1 MSDNL
6 QSEKVNQDSS
16 PRESRFTEIKI
27 NSGENPVQIKKDWL
41 LEYRNGLSSE
51 EMQQR
56 QIEGKSYTMPLLKAM
71 LLSHYNRTA
80 WNNAES
86 QVKYSNIKNGQTTDE
101 LREISQRL
109 MVDEDNSARVLLERK
124 YCMKKVGLLGKFS
137 PRWFIFKGTNL
148 AVFHSAHEETQP
160 KFYSLVGAAY
170 EVEDRDSSPNKTLW
184 ATPIEIISED
194 GNIVHSDAKY
204 RLSVVTKEPKVRH
217 FCLYSNKKE
226 EIADWVKVFHVA
238 NLNLDPSQAALISN
252 VITRIAQRDVPSAW
266 EALVYE
272 AENRAHRET
281 MLRCFVNRLR
291 YLKATRVLNKWQ
303 TIYKVQNKD
312 SNEGLKLLGREVML
326 GRLYR
331 RDKLLVRTSQQ
342 REAIIELIQEGYR
355 REKSKSQA
363 QMKASTESIETT
375 DSDAAAIAATSEGAQ
390 IKQGQQGRDFPTVFY
405 VNPSIEKYHSKILD
419 SKEQSIKSK
428 YSKHTIIPTYQED
441 ANVRISSDLSRVIWA
456 PKKWESVGN
465 KNMFIDVDSISS
477 IIVNASK
484 PSYASKGLYS
494 APSIVS
500 EYDIAECVDE
510 YVYSMTDSCFSHIA
524 DKEKRERDPQNR
536 ITTGNWLAICGPR
549 LGFKPAYSPD
559 FLIRDTPVVVM
570 KVNINIKSI
579 SLNERFSRLYTEYYQ
594 YYADELQE
602 MAPYEKTTTMAAL
615 TYGDNS
621 QTTKLNTIKSLVS
634 NVQTNEEI
642 VRDYGTMT
650 SSISSIRR
658 LFTAASNI
666 DNETIENNLK
676 ESGSSNFENQI
687 KPSNSTVASIRNL
700 FTKNISNVKDFNSPR
715 SSPVRS
721 QTKSATVTGTKPA
734 RQIDGLVLPPE
745 LSVIDPFKTVQVER
759 NLEIRDSTVQTYL
772 RITAFHQ
779 SYTSAHAV
787 GVNPTYDLN
796 FCVDV
801 PLITSNASKEM
812 INEARIKAMEDA
824 ICTVDLWVKSPIDC
838 VPDELIASIDIPLKE
853 LSNSDRLSRQRS
865 QFIAADSFILKQPV
879 PDLKSSV
886 SGNSRAIQILKYLGL
901 LDPSSENLEDL
912 PLGQLDISADS
923 VIETSIMGE
932 NPISPETICL
942 GGLQGLS
949 SYSIDQS
956 ANQNIR
962 QKNGDC
968 VELYIG
974 QVKLDPNWTP
984 GLYFVEVIMGDV
996 SCMTHLVQTRYDSI
1010 SADFRSH
1017 LYIPRYDN
1025 QLGVDPKCLQ
1035 ILIRRA
1041 LGTEDRCS
1049 SLARLLQD
1057 SVIMGELIVDVTKLT
1072 MNEPHSSNGLYAVFK
1087 PTTSALYGSRGLD
1100 YALEI
1105 AQLGPKSDE
1114 LQEAKQHIM
1123 LDVQIRMMITLRR
1136 KTDVTLKKVIDQ
1148 SDDFKLVGDTALLVV
1163 EEELKYPISQ
1173 KEFHIKCCPGNFD
1186 TLKAGTLGLPLRSVG
1201 NYIEYEIGGFQE
1213 NSDQQ
1218 INDLNTL
1225 NKFEN
1230 DSILN
1235 EELEAIDAQ
1244 PVPLY
1249 ASDPVPAQFYLPEDP
1264 RTFRSRKLPGIW
1276 HRILA
1281 DGFRPGERVTR
1292 LTHRVRY
1299 VPVTIIA
1306 IYKNRT
1312 ALCRWAENVSINPT
1326 EFPEG
1331 CVFIPEQRLVMGVPL
1346 SFLSTPH
1353 KAGIHVY
1360 DSTIT
1365 RLPDNSITLL
1375 SDITNYG
1382 GYMPLSVNPIFCEY
1396 EWVLWIKAETPQQ
1409 MTLWA
1414 TIIRNTVRERA
1425 FRRVRAYERTRDI
1438 MNNEEEV
1445 ENNDCKASTSMISRN
1460 SNGQSY
1466 LEKRYDSGELEVV
1479 VHSSKILCKSNQ
1491 SLNFYS
1497 VFQWARIPKQLYE
1510 MIENEGNY
1518 DVKSSIRQAIKRII
1532 EESILGFNMKNRS
1545 SVTDQLTPQELRPS
1559 PIDMNTAKLHA
1570 SYIPFSLS
1578 TQIKENNLYSVDR
1591 IKDEFLILVT
1601 KITFSSYYLSNLCKN
1616 VLPDETSPYVKN
1628 SKEAKL
1634 LDKIS
1639 GELVGVVPDKLDKN
1653 KLTNEVYNTYR
1664 CRFYNNK
1671 DTCEQGGS
1679 VFSTTHIDTSDEVP
1693 LLIIKL
1699 FQESNDGLDT
1709 FIGHVILNTV
1719 DYLTPENPFQIKY
1732 KKINP
1737 RYTYIVSAS
1746 GTGGKMYSFD
1756 TVPDALNF
1764 VMSQNKE
1771 ITVEEFYR
1779 ALYGETNQARR
1790 IHGPWRV
1797 RVQENIEYHGDVCLM
1812 VRYGPTDIRLLTEF
1826 QPTANDYKEHILDY
1840 HRKQFDDSGIPYIHT
1855 VYDPNTPFAV
1865 KMARIFGNKF
1875 GQLNGNVF
1883 DLLKKYSDDTKM
1895 LKLIQM
1901 YLLRPAEQWVYER
1914 SLYEQMLFLEPLTD
1928 LIEKQNMTRWKYLL
1942 ADSNNRGLQQWEQLY
1957 RQGLLLHKVDELSYD
1972 SWSILVNAN
1981 VRDRLPS
1988 ILLELWNGEEYLGE
2002 YLLPSLSSLLLSKIN
2017 TTVRLH
2023 TSALA
2028 RENDKKTRYDIRKE
2042 NLTSSKLSTFINMEI
2057 SWRIKST
2064 TEGIF
2069 GLIVKDVRNVVSEL
2083 TDDLNEIKPQI
2094 HVYQYFSDNDQW
2106 RIMEI
2111 TKPSIATRTILGIE
2125 TPEKLKKQNIEW
2137 NNVFVY
2143 SRDRIVD
2150 LQFPISIPAMVE
2162 SVPIVFNFNELL
2174 LSDNNSNKSDKDE
2187 NNEVVEKIWSLLKSG
2202 VPNYYR
2208 PYIWMQ
2214 LSGANDLKNSIQKK
2228 WQSLNDSN
2236 KCGHDTLFSYLIEYA
2251 DTCNSCV
2258 LRQLDEDIES
2268 AKIRYH
2274 MCESILGIDQVHTF
2288 WENVRY
2294 IMRALIVFSLRKKY
2308 NIYNCEKFHVGLP
2321 LQYAFGLL
2329 SLTIELLMN
2338 FGGVCLTPEDVFY
2351 LVYSVCGSRHNIYL
2365 KSNNEEDKKDEN
2377 RSLKNKKLIKGA
2389 LLPYYTTEEQEDDL
2403 NNDMPAQIND
2413 IIFLKSALELLH
2425 PFEYDNM
2432 LASGFQLEEI
2442 FYGCLTSIFA
2452 GSLPSSTITQLYDL
2466 LFNVYFQPK
2475 DIFMKKREHHHK
2487 HDHKNDIDYND
2498 NKINISLSRR
2508 ILICLSYFII
2518 TESYREININPL
2530 ISSKCIRETIKST
2543 MATMRD
2549 PLEMVHGIER
2559 ADFIIFGN
2567 KKIYESIL
2575 KLYETYII
2583 SYQESLWFSKKQ
2595 NSVLEKMINMTPL
2608 QNQHGSDAPSHL
2620 GMRFIGG
2627 RYVPKTVASPGLS
2640 LKDLTESLY
2649 PLIKFQALYAGRNLH
2664 QLPPGIAGYVIIKI
2678 DEVREFAKYNEP
2690 ISPVV
2695 CVRMDQ
2701 YKVATD
2707 PATER
2712 CSRSFIWKSNNV
2724 FMFPIPIWKSPT
2736 QKKNINGRNSYH
2748 LHKESSESEM
2758 PLTVE
2763 IFIEVLDSEAL
2774 DDENK
2779 LLCSAQLS
2787 LDRWSTDGGS
2797 LSLNGDDGTLAI
2809 YNDCNKMSLLFSW
2822 YTYVPNNE
2830 LDTSALLPFSFG
2842 KQQWGD
2848 YGGYHCIYAPVNVES
2863 YRNELHS
2870 ELKEEKLKEWES
2882 EPRQSVLDIIRG
2894 HRKMDESGGNL
2905 DALPTMRSMYPGK
2918 LEISTGKYG
2927 PTRSQLQQLFF
2938 FSAPSLLPYVDEIV
2952 ESFAKISMNSS
2963 EEKVTLTP
2971 VPLRELIASIIL
2983 CSRGTLSEKANL
2995 LFDLFGYDDAN
3006 RLSVAFHSMY
3016 YSHTPQYPAAIQIGS
3031 QLNTHLPVE
3040 VSDKLGV
3047 APSNVISLAGVA
3059 AIVQTACIRSNIPLD
3074 NVGIYQITASVFDH
3088 YFDVPS
3094 VVKALII
3101 PPKGYDGRVSKEYI
3115 THNYRNLK
3123 YDTSSIS
3130 NTEDITID
3138 NMNIF
3143 SDCRGS
3149 KSIFNSIN
3157 CMNGKS
3163 VKENAYWY
3171 NIDHMIDS
3179 KFILDV
3185 SRSITHHIRK
3195 NASLEGLFGIDFSV
3209 HTCLRHFDIN
3219 DPFPGLI
3226 KTLRIIISG
3235 KRSKHEI
3242 RIIDLTID
3250 EKGHFIDSR
3259 VQYGTETSDDLH
3271 TTDVRGANQ
3280 FRQAFESGLATV
3292 DFPRLLFSDGAANGK
3307 ERVPTASF
3315 VFNLH
3320 NILIDKYS
3328 FVTKFC
3334 DFTLVTEAIR
3344 RITANDRTCEPNRYL
3359 KLNVEVN
3366 LTLEENKSYPHYSVD
3381 EILGVP
3387 LKIMNNNDEL
3397 ANQLSQSLVIS
3408 GSNNNIGNQSQRSVI
3423 SMNASTLMNEDGYMT
3438 QRSMISTNSKQ
3449 VFEPSL
3455 SVHSSM
3461 PLLTESENTNED
3473 VGCQSIEA
3481 EKLKSGIS
3489 LTSNNSIAKSEIE
3502 KMLSKKST
3510 LVGDEELE
3518 KMVSNN
3524 SYQDN
3529 NVNNAEKLPTRTES
3543 NSGAVLK
3550 QASTATS
3557 RIAALFMTR
3566 QSSLFNSLSFNNDG
3580 ENNKEAD
3587 GTLDS
3592 KLNSIAKSSSN
3603 ISDEEINKIESTSI
3617 PRNKSYNIDED
3628 EEELKVD
3635 EEEEI
3640 LLQQQQLSSAINSF
3654 NSKRINSQ
3662 TSLLSAVSRGA
3673 STVNLCRTFTR
3684 GNFGSYY
3691 EAEGKTEYQVDIPF
3705 RPPGQV
3711 EERHNIR
3718 VYLADSI
3725 RVLKNKVME
3734 ACKSIAQR
3742 LQESGIDNGLYKE
3755 IVLGPH
3761 HVVELVV
3768 TDFDGHIRYLPLLNE
3783 TNSIED
3789 YILSNED
3796 LLQEFI
3802 TSNMNSILNI
3812 RIIPPKNL
3820 QTEKSTR
3827 IVNEMQHES
3836 GGAFITSMY
3845 LANELA
3851 NHEILEDGLLVRN
3864 PLGFRTYF
3872 HKAHYEIRNKMI
3884 EIEPG
3889 KVVSL
3894 DNLCFVRKSNTVLN
3908 NLAAC
3913 INLDWN
3919 VDEWVPAVA
3928 IRGINT
3934 FLDELE
3940 GIHSESVRG
3949 RTSRIPQAVLS
3960 ASSTIGGFMPVTL
3973 GAYNPISA
3981 AFDYGYGARNGSIS
3995 VSNNHRNFGNNSS
4008 TKRYKTGTNSGTKKF
4023 GTTTTGIAS
4032 TNQPS
4037 NSVSSKIKPEDMI
4050 TSVYGWDLCY
4060 EVILLDFHD
4069 LMIEGGINTRES
4081 ICVTENDVIFCFRNP
4096 SVRQQFEINQL
4107 TTDEKI
4113 RIMSLSE
4120 SGMCPQRIALELS
4133 EDRVAALKSGSYSML
4148 YNNQPRAVV
4157 VPHQLVSEFLRR
4169 FRAAIEEDKH
4179 IF

>member
-1 MSDNL
+1 MSNNIQLNDLNK
-6 QSEKVNQDSS
+6 EPNTN
-16 PRESRFTEIKI
+16 EMNFNEIRI
-27 NSGENPVQIKKDWL
+27 NPNEEPIQIKKDWL
-41 LEYRNGLSSE
+41 LNYRNGINSE

-56 QIEGKSYTMPLLKAM
+56 QIEGKYYTLPLVKAI

-80 WNNAES
+80 WNDPES
-86 QVKYSNIKNGQTTDE
+86 QVKYTNIKNGQMTDE
-101 LREISQRL
+101 LRDISQKL
-109 MVDEDNSARVLLERK
+109 MVDEENSGRIITERK
-124 YCMKKVGLLGKFS
+124 FCMKKVGLLGKIS
-137 PRWFIFKGTNL
+137 PRWFVFKGTNL
-148 AVFHSAHEETQP
+148 VVFHNPFEDNQP
-160 KFYSLVGAAY
+160 KFYSLIGAAY
-170 EVEDRDSSPNKTLW
+170 EVEDRDSPPHKVQWTS
-184 ATPIEIISED
+184 PIELISED
-194 GNIVHSDAKY
+194 RTIVHTDAKY
-204 RLSVVTKEPKVRH
+204 RLSVVTKEPKARH

-226 EIADWVKVFHVA
+226 EIADWVKIFHVA
-238 NLNLDPSQAALISN
+238 NLNLDPNQAALISN
-252 VITRIAQRDVPSAW
+252 VITRIAQRDIPTAW
-266 EALVYE
+266 DALVYE

-291 YLKATRVLNKWQ
+291 YLKATRVLNKWK
-303 TIYKVQNKD
+303 TIHKVQNKD
-312 SNEGLKLLGREVML
+312 YNEGLKLLGREVML

-355 REKSKSQA
+355 NEKSKSQA
-363 QMKASTESIETT
+363 QMKISTESLGTT
-375 DSDAAAIAATSEGAQ
+375 YSDAAVAATSEGAQ
-390 IKQGQQGRDFPTVFY
+390 IKQGQQGRDFATVFY
-405 VNPSIEKYHSKILD
+405 VNPSIENYYSKILNA
-419 SKEQSIKSK
+419 KEQTKKSS
-428 YSKHTIIPTYQED
+428 YCKHTVIPTYQED
-441 ANVRISSDLSRVIWA
+441 ANVRISNDLSRVIWT
-456 PKKWESVGN
+456 PKKWESIG
-465 KNMFIDVDSISS
+465 KKSMFVDVDSISS
-477 IIVNASK
+477 LIVNASK
-484 PSYASKGLYS
+484 PTYLSKGLYS
-494 APSIVS
+494 IPNIVS

-510 YVYSMTDSCFSHIA
+510 YVYDLGDSCFSGINEN
-524 DKEKRERDPQNR
+524 EKLQRDSQNR
-536 ITTGNWLAICGPR
+536 ISTGNWLAICGPR
-549 LGFKPAYSPD
+549 LGFKPAHSPD
-559 FLIRDTPVVVM
+559 FLIRDTPVVTM
-570 KVNINIKSI
+570 KVNINVKSI
-579 SLNERFSRLYTEYYQ
+579 SLNDRFSRLYTEYYQ

-602 MAPYEKTTTMAAL
+602 MTPYEKTTTMAAL

-634 NVQTNEEI
+634 NIQSNEEI
-642 VRDYGTMT
+642 TREYGTM
-650 SSISSIRR
+650 SSNISSVRR
-658 LFTAASNI
+658 LFSAVTN
-666 DNETIENNLK
+666 IENDCETNSHELSAR
-676 ESGSSNFENQI
+676 ESI
-687 KPSNSTVASIRNL
+687 KPSNSTIASIRNL
-700 FTKNISNVKDFNSPR
+700 FTRNLSSTREFGSPK
-715 SSPVRS
+715 SASPMRS
-721 QTKSATVTGTKPA
+721 QSKIPTTVSGSKPT
-734 RQIDGLVLPPE
+734 QKVEGLVLPPE
-745 LSVIDPFKTVQVER
+745 LSVVNPFETVQVDR
-759 NLEIRDSTVQTYL
+759 NIEIRDSTVQTYL

-779 SYTSAHAV
+779 TYTSAHAV

-796 FCVDV
+796 FSVEV
-801 PLITSNASKEM
+801 PLKTDNASKEL
-812 INEARIKAMEDA
+812 IDEARKKAFEEA
-824 ICTVDLWVKSPIDC
+824 ICTVDLWVKSPIENI
-838 VPDELIASIDIPLKE
+838 PDELIASIDITLAE
-853 LSNSDRLSRQRS
+853 LCKSDRITRKRS
-865 QFIAADSFILKQPV
+865 QFIAADSFILKQPI
-879 PDLKSSV
+879 PDLKIST

-901 LDPSSENLEDL
+901 LDPNSDDL
-912 PLGQLDISADS
+912 KELPVGQLEFSADS
-923 VIETSIMGE
+923 IIETNIMGE
-932 NPISPETICL
+932 GPISPETICL

-949 SYSIDQS
+949 SFSLEQ
-956 ANQNIR
+956 APNQTVH

-974 QVKLDPNWTP
+974 QVKLDVNWTP

-1025 QLGVDPKCLQ
+1025 KLGVDPKCLQ

-1057 SVIMGELIVDVTKLT
+1057 SVVMGELLVDVTKLT
-1072 MNEPHSSNGLYAVFK
+1072 INEPHSSNGLYAVFR
-1087 PTTSALYGSRGLD
+1087 PSASSLYGSKGLD

-1123 LDVQIRMMITLRR
+1123 TDVQIRMMITLRR
-1136 KTDVTLKKVIDQ
+1136 KIDVTLKKVIDQ
-1148 SDDFKLVGDTALLVV
+1148 SDDFKLIGDTALLVV
-1163 EEELKYPISQ
+1163 EEELKYPVSQ

-1201 NYIEYEIGGFQE
+1201 NYIEFEIGGFQE
-1213 NSDQQ
+1213 NSDNQ
-1218 INDLNTL
+1218 INDLSTL
-1225 NKFEN
+1225 NKYES

-1312 ALCRWAENVSINPT
+1312 ALCKWGENVSIVPT

-1365 RLPDNSITLL
+1365 RLPDNSISLL
-1375 SDITNYG
+1375 ADIENYG
-1382 GYMPLSVNPIFCEY
+1382 GYMPSSVNPIFCEY
-1396 EWVLWIKAETPQQ
+1396 EWILWIKAETQQQ

-1438 MNNEEEV
+1438 MNGEEV
-1445 ENNDCKASTSMISRN
+1445 QSNDCKASTALISRN
-1460 SNGQSY
+1460 SNSRSS
-1466 LEKRYDSGELEVV
+1466 LEKRYDSGELEIV
-1479 VHSSKILCKSNQ
+1479 VHSSRILCKNKEK
-1491 SLNFYS
+1491 LNFYS
-1497 VFQWARIPKQLYE
+1497 VFQWARIPVQLYE

-1518 DVKSSIRQAIKRII
+1518 DVKSGIRHAIKRMI
-1532 EESILGFNMKNRS
+1532 EESILGFNMKNRG
-1545 SVTDQLTPQELRPS
+1545 VVNDQLTPQELRPN
-1559 PIDMNTAKLHA
+1559 PISMEIAKLHA

-1578 TQIKENNLYSVDR
+1578 TQLKNGNSYSVDR
-1591 IKDEFLILVT
+1591 LKDEFMFLAT
-1601 KITFSSYYLSNLCKN
+1601 KITFSSYYLSNSCKG
-1616 VLPDETSPYVKN
+1616 VLPDEISPFVKN
-1628 SKEAKL
+1628 SKEENL
-1634 LDKIS
+1634 LEQIS
-1639 GELVGVVPDKLDKN
+1639 GELVGIIPDKLDSK
-1653 KLTNEVYNTYR
+1653 KLTDEVYNTYR
-1664 CRFYNNK
+1664 CRFYNTK
-1671 DTCEQGGS
+1671 DDCEKGGCK
-1679 VFSTTHIDTSDEVP
+1679 FTTTHIETSDEVP
-1693 LLIIKL
+1693 LLVVKL
-1699 FQESNDGLDT
+1699 FQENNDEDI
-1709 FIGHVILNTV
+1709 FVGHVILNTV
-1719 DYLTPENPFQIKY
+1719 DYLTPENPFQIKH
-1732 KKINP
+1732 KKIIP
-1737 RYTYIVSAS
+1737 RYSYVVSAS
-1746 GTGGKMYSFD
+1746 GTGGKMYTFD
-1756 TVPDALNF
+1756 KIPEALKF
-1764 VMSQNKE
+1764 VLSQNSE
-1771 ITVEEFYR
+1771 IKAEDFYR

-1797 RVQENIEYHGDVCLM
+1797 RVQEEIEYHGEICLLI
-1812 VRYGPTDIRLLTEF
+1812 RYGPTDIRLLSEF
-1826 QPTANDYKEHILDY
+1826 QPTSNDYKEHILDY
-1840 HRKQFDDSGIPYIHT
+1840 HRKQFDESGIPYIQT
-1855 VYDPNTPFAV
+1855 VYDPNTPFAL
-1865 KMARIFGNKF
+1865 KMARIFANNYK
-1875 GQLNGNVF
+1875 QLNGNLF
-1883 DLLKKYSDDTKM
+1883 ELLRKYANDTKM
-1895 LKLIQM
+1895 LKLIQI

-1914 SLYEQMLFLEPLTD
+1914 CLYEETLFLVPLTD
-1928 LIEKQNMTRWKYLL
+1928 LLEKQNMTRWKYLL
-1942 ADSNNRGLQQWEQLY
+1942 ADYNDTGLKQWEQLY
-1957 RQGLLLHKVDELSYD
+1957 KQGLLLHKVDELSYD

-1981 VRDRLPS
+1981 VRDRLPL

-2002 YLLPSLSSLLLSKIN
+2002 YLLPSLSSLLLSNVN

-2042 NLTSSKLSTFINMEI
+2042 NLTSSKLSTFINMEL

-2069 GLIVKDVRNVVSEL
+2069 GIVVKDVRNVVSEL
-2083 TDDLNEIKPQI
+2083 TDDLNEIKPQV
-2094 HVYQYFSDNDQW
+2094 HLYQYFSENDQW
-2106 RIMEI
+2106 RLLEI

-2125 TPEKLKKQNIEW
+2125 TPEKLKKQNIKW
-2137 NNVFVY
+2137 DNVFVY
-2143 SRDRIVD
+2143 SRDRVVD

-2162 SVPIVFNFNELL
+2162 SVPIVFNFSELL
-2174 LSDNNSNKSDKDE
+2174 SPDNKTGCDE
-2187 NNEVVEKIWSLLKSG
+2187 DVEITERIWSLLKSG

-2208 PYIWMQ
+2208 PYVWMQ
-2214 LSGANDLKNSIQKK
+2214 LSGANDLKNTINRK

-2236 KCGHDTLFSYLIEYA
+2236 KYGHESLFSYLIEYA

-2268 AKIRYH
+2268 AKIKYH
-2274 MCESILGIDQVHTF
+2274 MCESILGIDNVQTF

-2294 IMRALIVFSLRKKY
+2294 IMRAIIVFSLRKKY
-2308 NIYNCEKFHVGLP
+2308 NVYNCEKFHVGLP
-2321 LQYAFGLL
+2321 IQYAYGLL
-2329 SLTIELLMN
+2329 ALTIELLMN
-2338 FGGVCLTPEDVFY
+2338 FGGVCLTTEDVFY
-2351 LVYSVCGSRHNIYL
+2351 LLFSVCGSKHNIYL
-2365 KSNNEEDKKDEN
+2365 CSDNNSESRKKDEKV
-2377 RSLKNKKLIKGA
+2377 STKNKKLIKGA
-2389 LLPYYTTEEQEDDL
+2389 LLQYFTSEEREDDF

-2413 IIFLKSALELLH
+2413 IIFVKSALELLH
-2425 PFEYDNM
+2425 PYEYDNM
-2432 LASGFQLEEI
+2432 LASGFQLEEVL
-2442 FYGCLTSIFA
+2442 YGCLTSLFA

-2475 DIFMKKREHHHK
+2475 DIFIKKK
-2487 HDHKNDIDYND
+2487 CSNFVKND
-2498 NKINISLSRR
+2498 KVNISISRR
-2508 ILICLSYFII
+2508 ILICLSYYII

-2530 ISSKCIRETIKST
+2530 ISSRCIRETIKST

-2549 PLEMVHGIER
+2549 PLEMIHGIER

-2567 KKIYESIL
+2567 KKIYENIL

-2608 QNQHGSDAPSHL
+2608 QSQHGSDAPSHI

-2627 RYVPKTVASPGLS
+2627 RYVPKTVVSPGLS

-2649 PLIKFQALYAGRNLH
+2649 PLIKFQALYAGRSLH
-2664 QLPPGIAGYVIIKI
+2664 QLPPGVAGYVIIKI
-2678 DEVREFAKYNEP
+2678 DEVREFAKYSEP

-2695 CVRMDQ
+2695 CVKMDQ

-2724 FMFPIPIWKSPT
+2724 FMFPIPIWKSQV
-2736 QKKNINGRNSYH
+2736 QKKSSYNRGNNYH
-2748 LHKESSESEM
+2748 LENQSEPEM
-2758 PLTVE
+2758 PLTVDV
-2763 IFIEVLDSEAL
+2763 FIEVLDSEAI
-2774 DDENK
+2774 DEDNK

-2787 LDRWSTDGGS
+2787 LDRWSTNGGS
-2797 LSLNGDDGTLAI
+2797 LCLNGDDGTLAI
-2809 YNDCNKMSLLFSW
+2809 FNECSKMSLLFSW
-2822 YTYVPNNE
+2822 YTYIPNNE

-2848 YGGYHCIYAPVNVES
+2848 YSGYHSIYAPVNVES

-2882 EPRQSVLDIIRG
+2882 EPKQSVLSIIRNL
-2894 HRKMDESGGNL
+2894 RKMDEAGGNL
-2905 DALPTMRSMYPGK
+2905 ETLPTLKSMYPGK

-2952 ESFAKISMNSS
+2952 ESFAKISSNLS
-2963 EEKVTLTP
+2963 EEKISLTP

-2983 CSRGTLSEKANL
+2983 SSRGTLSEKANL
-2995 LFDLFGYDDAN
+2995 LFDLFGYDDPN
-3006 RLSVAFHSMY
+3006 RSSVAFHSMY
-3016 YSHTPQYPAAIQIGS
+3016 YSHTPQCPAAIQVGS
-3031 QLNTHLPVE
+3031 QLNTHLPLE

-3094 VVKALII
+3094 VLKALII
-3101 PPKGYDGRVSKEYI
+3101 PPKDYDGRVSKEYI

-3130 NTEDITID
+3130 NTEDVIMN
-3138 NMNIF
+3138 NMNL
-3143 SDCRGS
+3143 
-3149 KSIFNSIN
+3149 FNECKGKNGIYNTIN
-3157 CMNGKS
+3157 CMGPQNS
-3163 VKENAYWY
+3163 KENAYWY

-3179 KFILDV
+3179 KYVLDV

-3219 DPFPGLI
+3219 DPFPGLM

-3242 RIIDLTID
+3242 RIIDLTVD
-3250 EKGHFIDSR
+3250 EKGHFIDAR
-3259 VQYGTETSDDLH
+3259 VQYGTETSADLH

-3292 DFPRLLFSDGAANGK
+3292 DFPRLLYSDGAANGK

-3328 FVTKFC
+3328 FVTRFC
-3334 DFTLVTEAIR
+3334 DFTLITEGIR
-3344 RITANDRTCEPNRYL
+3344 RITANDRTCEPNQYL

-3366 LTLEENKSYPHYSVD
+3366 VTLEESKSYPHYSVD

-3387 LKIMNNNDEL
+3387 LKIINNDDL
-3397 ANQLSQSLVIS
+3397 VNQFSQSLVIS
-3408 GSNNNIGNQSQRSVI
+3408 GTNIGNQSHRSVT
-3423 SMNASTLMNEDGYMT
+3423 SVNGSNVLLNEDGYLT
-3438 QRSMISTNSKQ
+3438 QRSIVSTTSKQ
-3449 VFEPSL
+3449 IFEPSI
-3455 SVHSSM
+3455 SVHSSL
-3461 PLLTESENTNED
+3461 PFVEDSNVSNQDNE
-3473 VGCQSIEA
+3473 IET
-3481 EKLKSGIS
+3481 K
-3489 LTSNNSIAKSEIE
+3489 KSEMKKLDSNKFEDINDVSE
-3502 KMLSKKST
+3502 KIS
-3510 LVGDEELE
+3510 V
-3518 KMVSNN
+3518 
-3524 SYQDN
+3524 
-3529 NVNNAEKLPTRTES
+3529 RTES
-3543 NSGAVLK
+3543 NGGAVLK
-3550 QASTATS
+3550 QSSTATS
-3557 RIAALFMTR
+3557 KIAALFMTR
-3566 QSSLFNSLSFNNDG
+3566 QSSLFKTISSTFNN
-3580 ENNKEAD
+3580 
-3587 GTLDS
+3587 
-3592 KLNSIAKSSSN
+3592 
-3603 ISDEEINKIESTSI
+3603 
-3617 PRNKSYNIDED
+3617 ED
-3628 EEELKVD
+3628 ERESDKNEDNGKYFSNVTKKIDDELEKKSVSKSQSTIKDIDNDTNEEDETMKVD
-3635 EEEEI
+3635 EEEEV
-3640 LLQQQQLSSAINSF
+3640 LLQQQLSPAILSLNSR
-3654 NSKRINSQ
+3654 RINSQ

-3673 STVNLCRTFTR
+3673 STVNLCRSFTR
-3684 GNFGSYY
+3684 GNFGCYY

-3718 VYLADSI
+3718 VYMADSI
-3725 RVLKNKVME
+3725 RVLKNKIVE
-3734 ACKSIAQR
+3734 ASKCIAQK
-3742 LQESGIDNGLYKE
+3742 LQESSIDNGLYKE

-3768 TDFDGHIRYLPLLNE
+3768 TDFDGHVRYIPLLNE
-3783 TNSIED
+3783 TSSIED

-3812 RIIPPKNL
+3812 RVTAKGV
-3820 QTEKSTR
+3820 QTGKSMK

-3836 GGAFITSMY
+3836 AGACVTSMY

-3851 NHEILEDGLLVRN
+3851 NHEILEDGLLIRN

-3872 HKAHYEIRNKMI
+3872 HRTHYEVRNKMI

-3894 DNLCFVRKSNTVLN
+3894 DNLCYVRRNNTVLN

-3913 INLDWN
+3913 IKLDWN

-3940 GIHSESVRG
+3940 GIHSETNRVRG
-3949 RTSRIPQAVLS
+3949 SRIPQAVLN
-3960 ASSTIGGFMPVTL
+3960 ASTTIGGFMPVTL

-3981 AFDYGYGARNGSIS
+3981 AFDYGFGGRNSGISIS
-3995 VSNNHRNFGNNSS
+3995 SNHRNTSNNTNQS
-4008 TKRYKTGTNSGTKKF
+4008 TKRYKTGANTTSAGTRKLGTN
-4023 GTTTTGIAS
+4023 AS
-4032 TNQPS
+4032 NVNNSSLQNS
-4037 NSVSSKIKPEDMI
+4037 SSVSSKIKPEDMI

-4069 LMIEGGINTRES
+4069 LMIEGGSNTRDS
-4081 ICVTENDVIFCFRNP
+4081 ICVSENDVVFCFRDP
-4096 SVRQQFEINQL
+4096 SVRQQFEITQL

-4120 SGMCPQRIALELS
+4120 AGMCPQRIALELS

-4148 YNNQPRAVV
+4148 YDNQPKAVV
-4157 VPHQLVSEFLRR
+4157 VPYQLVSEFLRR